1 MQIVGSLMLVVT
13 LWLGAAILVKTDGT
27 INQSWPRA
35 FLRSGLALLIIL
47 AIIAWIIVGCYLAF
61 GGFH

>member
-1 MQIVGSLMLVVT
+1 MQTVGSLMLVAAV
-13 LWLGAAILVKTDGT
+13 WFGATILVKTDGT

-35 FLRSGLALLIIL
+35 FLRSGLTLLIVF